1 MDRNVIKQEGKT
13 IGKIFVVSAPSGAG
27 KTTLCAKILAKFPNL
42 AYSVSHTTRKPRAN
56 EIDGVDYFFITVD
69 EFKKRIE
76 ENLWAE
82 WATVHDNFYGTSL
95 KFIEENVANG
105 NNLLLDIDVQGAKQ
119 FKRSFPEAV
128 TIFIMPP
135 SINVLKE
142 RLIKRGTDSDDVIIK
157 RIANAESEIAQRSF
171 YEHIIVNDQLNL
183 SEKEMADIISNA
195 ISKLT

>member
-1 MDRNVIKQEGKT
+1 MDRNVIKQEGKKR
-13 IGKIFVVSAPSGAG
+13 GKIFVVSAPSGAG

-95 KFIEENVANG
+95 KFIEENVADG

-157 RIANAESEIAQRSF
+157 RIANAENEIAQRAF

-195 ISKLT
+195 IYKLT